1 MPQDGKNQV
10 VRHCDFWRVVVC
22 STVTVLLSALL
33 MSTFLKD
40 EQRTRL
46 ICIFWIIFLAT
57 WAGGIW
63 VRPFGPSF
71 RGIYW
76 LPFLWIGIITVLIL
90 AVFYPRRIP
99 KSRWETL
106 EMLQQIEKQKRLN
119 QLTYITLI
127 LLFWILLFFTLNG
140 YYCPLC

>member
-1 MPQDGKNQV
+1 MVKIKWGGTV
-10 VRHCDFWRVVVC
+10 IFGELLVA
-22 STVTVLLSALL
+22 STVTVLLSALP

-46 ICIFWIIFLAT
+46 ICIFWIIFLTT

-76 LPFLWIGIITVLIL
+76 LPFLFIGIIIVLIL
-90 AVFYPRRIP
+90 VVSYPRRTP

-106 EMLQQIEKQKRLN
+106 EMLQRIESQKS
-119 QLTYITLI
+119 
-127 LLFWILLFFTLNG
+127 
-140 YYCPLC
+140 

>member
-1 MPQDGKNQV
+1 MIFGEV
-10 VRHCDFWRVVVC
+10 FVALM
-22 STVTVLLSALL
+22 VTVFLSALL
-33 MSTFLKD
+33 MPTFLKS

-46 ICIFWIIFLAT
+46 ICIFWIIFLTT

-71 RGIYW
+71 RGIHW
-76 LPFLWIGIITVLIL
+76 LPFLFIGIIIVLIL
-90 AVFYPRRIP
+90 AVSYPRRTP

-106 EMLQQIEKQKRLN
+106 EMLQRIESQKRLN

-127 LLFWILLFFTLNG
+127 LLFWLLLFLLSMAIIVR
-140 YYCPLC
+140 YVKM

>member
-1 MPQDGKNQV
+1 LIFGEIFVALM
-10 VRHCDFWRVVVC
+10 
-22 STVTVLLSALL
+22 VTVFLSALL
-33 MSTFLKD
+33 ISTLLKG
-40 EQRTRL
+40 EHRTRL
-46 ICIFWIIFLAT
+46 IWIFLIIFLTT

-106 EMLQQIEKQKRLN
+106 EMLQQIEKQKKLN

-127 LLFWILLFFTLNG
+127 LLFWLLLFLLSMAIIVR
-140 YYCPLC
+140 YVKM

>member
-1 MPQDGKNQV
+1 LIFGEVFVALM
-10 VRHCDFWRVVVC
+10 
-22 STVTVLLSALL
+22 VTVFLSALL
-33 MSTFLKD
+33 MPTFLKG
-40 EQRTRL
+40 EHRTRL
-46 ICIFWIIFLAT
+46 IWICLIIFLTT

-76 LPFLWIGIITVLIL
+76 LPFLFIGIIIVLIL
-90 AVFYPRRIP
+90 AVSYPRRTP

-106 EMLQQIEKQKRLN
+106 DMLQRIESQKRLN

-127 LLFWILLFFTLNG
+127 LLFWLLLFLLSMAIIFR
-140 YYCPLC
+140 YVKM

>member
-1 MPQDGKNQV
+1 MVKIKWGGTV
-10 VRHCDFWRVVVC
+10 IFGELLVAL
-22 STVTVLLSALL
+22 TVTVLLSALL
-33 MSTFLKD
+33 MSTFLKG

-46 ICIFWIIFLAT
+46 IWIFLIIFLTT

-90 AVFYPRRIP
+90 VVFYPRRIP

-106 EMLQQIEKQKRLN
+106 EMLQQIEKQKKLN
-119 QLTYITLI
+119 QLTYITLT
-127 LLFWILLFFTLNG
+127 LLFWLLLLLLSLAIIVRYFKI
-140 YYCPLC
+140 

>member
-1 MPQDGKNQV
+1 LIFGEVFVALM
-10 VRHCDFWRVVVC
+10 
-22 STVTVLLSALL
+22 VTVFLSALL
-33 MSTFLKD
+33 MPTFLKG

-46 ICIFWIIFLAT
+46 ICIFWIIFLTT

-71 RGIYW
+71 WGIYW
-76 LPFLWIGIITVLIL
+76 LPFLFIGIIIVLIL
-90 AVFYPRRIP
+90 AVSYPRRTP

-106 EMLQQIEKQKRLN
+106 EMLQRIESQKKLN

-127 LLFWILLFFTLNG
+127 LLFWLLLFLLSMAIIVH
-140 YYCPLC
+140 YVKM

>member
-1 MPQDGKNQV
+1 LIFGEVFVALM
-10 VRHCDFWRVVVC
+10 
-22 STVTVLLSALL
+22 VTVFLSALL
-33 MSTFLKD
+33 MPTFLKG
-40 EQRTRL
+40 EHRTRL
-46 ICIFWIIFLAT
+46 IWICLIIFLTT

-76 LPFLWIGIITVLIL
+76 LPFLFIGIIIVLIL
-90 AVFYPRRIP
+90 AVSYPRRTP

-106 EMLQQIEKQKRLN
+106 EMLQRIESQKRLN

-127 LLFWILLFFTLNG
+127 LLFWILLFLLSMAIIIH
-140 YYCPLC
+140 YVKM

>member
-1 MPQDGKNQV
+1 VIFGEIFV
-10 VRHCDFWRVVVC
+10 ALL
-22 STVTVLLSALL
+22 VTVFLSALL
-33 MSTFLKD
+33 MPTFLKG
-40 EQRTRL
+40 EQRARL
-46 ICIFWIIFLAT
+46 IGIFWIIFLTT

-76 LPFLWIGIITVLIL
+76 LPFLFIGIIIVLIL
-90 AVFYPRRIP
+90 VVSYPRRNP

-106 EMLQQIEKQKRLN
+106 DMLHRIESQKKLN

-127 LLFWILLFFTLNG
+127 LMFWLLLFLLSMAIIVR
-140 YYCPLC
+140 YVKM